1 MKKWDG
7 PSLSWTT
14 PHTTPFFLPHKDPFP
29 VLLRH
34 NSTPLREPD
43 PALARRPRQQQAG
56 TGHGSSEPPAERA
69 HASITPYVDSPNL
82 PTAIAQHKMSST
94 CAYAKINTRELEN
107 TGQLSAADHSST
119 FRLCATSSWRI
130 HCGVEVTELITNKQ
144 HSLSHAQ
151 RAKHCSLDCEN
162 IHKFVHSM

>member
-1 MKKWDG
+1 MVLASPG
-7 PSLSWTT
+7 PLLTPPPSSSPTKTPFLSYSATT
-14 PHTTPFFLPHKDPFP
+14 PPRYGNPTPPSPGGL
-29 VLLRH
+29 
-34 NSTPLREPD
+34 
-43 PALARRPRQQQAG
+43 
-56 TGHGSSEPPAERA
+56 GSSRRGRGMGVVSHPAERA

-130 HCGVEVTELITNKQ
+130 HCGVEVTELSTNKQ
-144 HSLSHAQ
+144 HTLSHAQ